1 MNHKISWQTESVR
14 LTLLG
19 SVEVS
24 PHLSWMALTGKQPE
38 SVTSRPQQ
46 QLNVEEG
53 AWENGHLVI
62 NSQPGR
68 VEIMFNALPK
78 DPTSTPTLGA
88 FHNVL
93 PMFEVLASKARLPTC
108 ARIAVGAKLNA
119 FPGSKE
125 QSEVLINSALPDVK
139 LPKNCSDVVVQ
150 YNVPKKFPKIGG
162 LVVNRIVKW
171 SQLVVHTVQ
180 FVGGQQLANAQE
192 HIIQLELDINTS
204 PLSKLPHPDQYK
216 VVLKALFGEVESLS
230 NLEEG
235 DGA

>member
-1 MNHKISWQTESVR
+1 MNQKISWQTESVR

-24 PHLSWMALTGKQPE
+24 PYLSWMALTGKQPE

-53 AWENGHLVI
+53 AWENGHLVV

-68 VEIMFNALPK
+68 VEILFSAIPN
-78 DPTSTPTLGA
+78 DPTSNPTLGE
-88 FHNVL
+88 FHTVL
-93 PMFEVLASKARLPTC
+93 PNFEALTSRAKLPTC

-119 FPGSKE
+119 FPGSQE
-125 QSEVLINSALPDVK
+125 QSEMLINNALPDIK
-139 LPKNCSDVVVQ
+139 LPKNCSDVIVQ
-150 YNVPKKFPKIGG
+150 YNVPKKFAKIGG

-192 HIIQLELDINTS
+192 HIIQLDLDINTS
-204 PLSKLPHPDQYK
+204 PLSKLPHSDQYK

-230 NLEEG
+230 KLEGE
-235 DGA
+235 

>member
-24 PHLSWMALTGKQPE
+24 SHLSWMALTGKQPE

-53 AWENGHLVI
+53 SWENGHLVV

-68 VEIMFNALPK
+68 VEILFSALPN
-78 DPTSTPTLGA
+78 DPTTTPSLGE
-88 FHNVL
+88 FHDVL
-93 PMFEVLASKARLPTC
+93 PKFEALTSKAKLPTC
-108 ARIAVGAKLNA
+108 LRIAVGAKLNA
-119 FPGSKE
+119 FPGSQEK
-125 QSEVLINSALPDVK
+125 SELLINSALPDVK

-150 YNVPKKFPKIGG
+150 YNVPKKFAKIGG

-192 HIIQLELDINTS
+192 HIIQLDLDINTS
-204 PLSKLPHPDQYK
+204 PLSKLPHQDQYRI
-216 VVLKALFGEVESLS
+216 VLKALFGEVESLS
-230 NLEEG
+230 NLEGE
-235 DGA
+235 